1 MPAIATVYT
10 PYVAATLNGAPIE
23 GVRKARVIST
33 FTDPVTKIYVSLYP
47 RIAWAEGDTLA
58 VTTGSGTNN
67 VLSGTAQIY
76 TGKSSNT
83 GPEFNLT
90 AYGRLFLAQRYTN
103 NTPNGTTLADLI
115 GGPATDEDIAMAVLD
130 VVGIP
135 YNPADIGGT
144 GIVRG
149 ALAPD
154 AYTWRQGESALAYL
168 IRLSKASLGYRMI
181 ERINGDIARVQVVG
195 RPQVTPD
202 FSMTEGVDIFPG
214 ASAEYDTLGKYTV
227 VEVNGFDFGEGVG
240 PVSYKLPDPS
250 PAGVQAYVYS
260 SEMIERASELDTGG
274 GISAQN
280 VAVNFV
286 EPEVNRVI
294 VHVSGVKTP
303 RDDTFSPG
311 QTHQITSE
319 RLDLNAAFLWLYSV
333 TREVDEQWFTQTL
346 DYAGTATVPG
356 GYDQSPVD
364 ATFPAGMQ
372 MYVLPTPAYR
382 RMRAYIGLDGGYTG
396 PPDEGDMPAGV
407 QLNPQPI
414 PPKRGRD
421 YSYEQPTSNVR
432 SP

>member
-1 MPAIATVYT
+1 MPAVSTVYT
-10 PYVAATLNGAPIE
+10 PYVAATLNGSPID
-23 GVRKARVIST
+23 GVRRARVVSS
-33 FTDPVTKIYVSLYP
+33 FTDPVTKIYATVYP
-47 RIAWAEGDTLA
+47 RIAWAEGDTIA
-58 VTTGSGTNN
+58 VTTGSGSNN

-76 TGKSSNT
+76 AGKSSNT

-90 AYGRLFLAQRYTN
+90 AYGRLYLAQRYTN
-103 NTPNGTTLADLI
+103 NIPNGITLDALL

-135 YNPADIGGT
+135 YDPGDIGGT

-168 IRLSKASLGYRMI
+168 VRLSKASLGYRMI

-195 RPQVTPD
+195 RPTLTPE
-202 FSMTEGVDIFPG
+202 FTMTEGVDIFPG
-214 ASAEYDTLGKYTV
+214 ASTDYDTLGKYTV
-227 VEVNGFDFGEGVG
+227 VEVNGFDFGDGDG

-250 PAGVQAYVYS
+250 PAGVQAYVYP
-260 SEMIERASELDTGG
+260 SEMIERASELDAGG

-294 VHVSGVKTP
+294 VRVNGVKTP
-303 RDDTFSPG
+303 RDDLFSPG

-319 RLDLNAAFLWLYSV
+319 RLDLNEALLWLYSV
-333 TREVDEQWFTQTL
+333 TREVDDKWFTQTL
-346 DYAGTATVPG
+346 DYAGTSLVPG
-356 GYDQSPVD
+356 SYEPPQDF
-364 ATFPAGMQ
+364 TFPVGQ
-372 MYVLPTPAYR
+372 QYYILPTPAYR

-396 PPDEGDMPAGV
+396 PPDGGDAPVGTQSTA
-407 QLNPQPI
+407 LPR
-414 PPKRGRD
+414 PPKRARD
-421 YSYEQPTSNVR
+421 YSYEQPSSNVR